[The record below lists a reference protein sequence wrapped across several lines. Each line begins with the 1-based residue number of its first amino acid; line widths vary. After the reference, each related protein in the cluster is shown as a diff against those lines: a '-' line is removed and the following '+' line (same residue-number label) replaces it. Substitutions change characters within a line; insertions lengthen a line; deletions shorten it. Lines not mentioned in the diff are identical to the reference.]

1 MYRKPTPGGRGMAH
15 PTLLLSLT
23 TEGGAPPPASA
34 ATGAA
39 AAAAPAGERTVHVEM
54 SKEQLSSMLDGLGKI
69 KEQLALV
76 GGS

>member
-39 AAAAPAGERTVHVEM
+39 AAPAGERTVHVEM